1 MTQSGQGE
9 EPSPRVAREGIVL
22 PSDGGEP
29 LLPGMT
35 GGNGGLPL
43 PGPAA
48 PPTPAPNPTGGQAWG
63 LPWGPD
69 PNQAQDDYQAQ
80 APARDEYQNP
90 YQAPSQATGGWSAAS
105 DAQQHQQ
112 WGDQGRFQPQ
122 AQQQPEQQAPSAPAW
137 NNDPGGSG
145 GWAQQPGYDA
155 QSAPVAP
162 HSVPHAAHGAGAAP
176 LPPAAPQ
183 YEQQAHQPYGQYGG
197 APLPP
202 EGGASGPYAAGA
214 GAPLPPAEDATQYI
228 PPVPGTPGPVADP
241 ATQFLPPVT
250 AHTSAP
256 PHVNEAATQFL
267 PPVGPGA
274 LPPQPSAEAT
284 TYLGRVPQA
293 APGGSDAD
301 ATQYIPPVPGGSY
314 GIPPGG
320 ADDRQPP
327 SDFDNLFRSGPGA
340 EAPAGATQQ
349 MPRIQPQQPAPG
361 SYGRQAPYAAQQA
374 PYGFRAPHDM
384 DDERDGGGRRSRVA
398 VIAALG
404 VGIVVLGIGAGAM
417 LSRGGGDSSEDP
429 GNKTV
434 AAASSA
440 PEKSEAPAADPAK
453 AQAVELDKLL
463 ADSNDS
469 RDAVIKAVSDVKSCT
484 NLGQAAA
491 DLRGAAQQRGEL
503 VTRLSTLAVDKL
515 PEHAGLTDAL
525 TKAWQASQ
533 AADNHYAAWA
543 DQTAGKNGC
552 KKGQARS
559 TGQTQK
565 GNQQSGIATEQKSR
579 AAELWNAIARTYGL
593 TERQST
599 QL

>member
-9 EPSPRVAREGIVL
+9 EHSQRVAREGIVL

-35 GGNGGLPL
+35 GASGRPA
-43 PGPAA
+43 PVPAA
-48 PPTPAPNPTGGQAWG
+48 PPAPAPNPTGGQAWG

-69 PNQAQDDYQAQ
+69 TNQDQDDYQGHYQ
-80 APARDEYQNP
+80 APAQP
-90 YQAPSQATGGWSAAS
+90 QPQPQPQASGGWPTPP

-112 WGDQGRFQPQ
+112 WGDQGQFHPQQQPLP
-122 AQQQPEQQAPSAPAW
+122 QQQPEQQAPSAPAW
-137 NNDPGGSG
+137 NNDPGASG
-145 GWAQQPGYDA
+145 GWAQQPGYGEPGYGA
-155 QSAPVAP
+155 QPTPGAPY
-162 HSVPHAAHGAGAAP
+162 SVHAAHADPGPESAP
-176 LPPAAPQ
+176 YPPAAPQ
-183 YEQQAHQPYGQYGG
+183 YEQQAHQQYGPYGG
-197 APLPP
+197 ASLPP
-202 EGGASGPYAAGA
+202 V
-214 GAPLPPAEDATQYI
+214 EDATQFI
-228 PPVPGTPGPVADP
+228 PPVPGTPGPVAEP
-241 ATQFLPPVT
+241 ATQYLPPVA
-250 AHTSAP
+250 AHAPAP

-274 LPPQPSAEAT
+274 MPPQTAAEAT

-314 GIPPGG
+314 GIPQGG

-327 SDFDNLFRSGPGA
+327 SAFDNLFRSGPGA
-340 EAPAGATQQ
+340 ETPAGATQQ
-349 MPRIQPQQPAPG
+349 MPRIQPQQPAPAP
-361 SYGRQAPYAAQQA
+361 YGQQAPYAAQQA
-374 PYGFRAPHDM
+374 PYGFQAPHDM
-384 DDERDGGGRRSRVA
+384 DGEQDRGGRRSRMA

-417 LSRGGGDSSEDP
+417 LSSSGGDSDKDA

-434 AAASSA
+434 AATSAA
-440 PEKSEAPAADPAK
+440 PEESEAPAADPAK

-463 ADSNDS
+463 ADSNNS
-469 RDAVIKAVSDVKSCT
+469 RDTVIRAVSDVKSCN

-565 GNQQSGIATEQKSR
+565 GNQQSGVATEQKSR
-579 AAELWNAIARTYGL
+579 AAELWNTIAKTYDL